1 MKKRTGII
9 GVLIAIL
16 VLGIGYAAITGVDLN
31 VTGNANVKPDQDNFN
46 VHFDTNTA
54 PSITKGANVVADAT
68 VTATYTDDL
77 NATINVDGFTK
88 KGDTATVVYTIINES
103 EDIDAT
109 LSGPDIDTTV
119 TGYNS
124 EYFDVT
130 ATLGKSEL
138 AAQGDTTTLTVVV
151 EAKKT
156 PIDDQE
162 STTISITVPA
172 DPVQ

>member
-16 VLGIGYAAITGVDLN
+16 VLGIGYAAITGVDLM
-31 VTGNANVKPDQDNFN
+31 VTGNANVKPDQDNFA

-54 PSITKGANVVADAT
+54 PSITKGSGVDTDAT

-77 NATINVDGFTK
+77 DATINVDGFTK

-103 EDIDAT
+103 EDLDAT

-119 TGYNS
+119 TGYND
-124 EYFDVT
+124 EYFTVS
-130 ATLGKSEL
+130 ATLGKTEL
-138 AAQGDTTTLTVVV
+138 SAQGDTTTLTVIV
-151 EAKKT
+151 EAIKT
-156 PIDDQE
+156 PVENTE
-162 STTISITVPA
+162 STTINITVPA